1 MFDTTDFGYQRIT
14 VERPLRLRYRVGDG
28 TLDEIQAAKAWAK
41 LTDDERAAVTRALD
55 PVHGL
60 DTTDRDVAA
69 KHLTEHGPVPKP
81 IDKAVW
87 TAISVRDPDAPVVK
101 NKKGEPEPDPE
112 LRDYENV
119 PLGRD
124 ISEYLAAEVLPHV
137 AGAWIDE
144 GKTKVGYEIPFTCH
158 FYRYT
163 PLRPLAEAR
172 RRSSGRCRPAI
183 QFASHSP
190 GNIIWPGVAS

>member
-1 MFDTTDFGYQRIT
+1 GPTADAVAGLPSEVLDDDLGLLGQVRWVQAGVAGDGLSGLAHVELGVVRAGRRQLVVRRVRDVVTQHVDLVKVFDTTDFGYQRIT

-112 LRDYENV
+112 
-119 PLGRD
+119 
-124 ISEYLAAEVLPHV
+124 
-137 AGAWIDE
+137 
-144 GKTKVGYEIPFTCH
+144 
-158 FYRYT
+158 
-163 PLRPLAEAR
+163 
-172 RRSSGRCRPAI
+172 
-183 QFASHSP
+183 
-190 GNIIWPGVAS
+190 